1 MENVSTPTL
10 AVQFRNHAQQM
21 RGLYRFLLTH
31 LADDWES
38 GGVVREICRDWE
50 DAPTESLVQLR
61 LLAGLQ
67 RLVLTRRA
75 GELGSYY
82 PNLGGSAA
90 YRNSWPA
97 FRAVL
102 AEHVQEL
109 RDALQVVPQT
119 NEVGRATALLVGI
132 FDAVRLSGLDR
143 IRLLEPGASA
153 GLNLL
158 VDHFR
163 IGGGTPTG
171 WASRPADSPLRLER
185 AVIGAV
191 QPVDYTIVSR
201 RGCDLAPVD
210 PTTEEG
216 RLTLTSFVWPDDLE
230 RHERLKAA
238 LQVAAHHPVTVDRSA
253 ASEWLDARLSED
265 AGHRVLTV
273 VWNSVTAQYWPRDE
287 QDRVHDILSAAAGRV
302 PLAQVSMEHVSS
314 EEHQGAQLT
323 VAVSVGSADPAT
335 FEPVRVATV
344 ADHGVPVNV
353 LP

>member
-1 MENVSTPTL
+1 MSTPTL
-10 AVQFRNHAQQM
+10 AVQFRDHAQQM

-50 DAPTESLVQLR
+50 AAPAESLVQLR
-61 LLAGLQ
+61 LLARLQ

-75 GELGSYY
+75 RELGSYY
-82 PNLGGSAA
+82 PNLGGSAD

-97 FRAVL
+97 FRTVL

-132 FDAVRLSGLDR
+132 FDAVRRSGLDR

-163 IGGGTPTG
+163 IGRDTPTG
-171 WASRPADSPLRLER
+171 WASGPADSPLRLER

-238 LQVAAHHPVTVDRSA
+238 LQVAAHHPVTVDRST

-273 VWNSVTAQYWPRDE
+273 VWNSVTAQYWPPDE

-323 VAVSVGSADPAT
+323 VAVSVGSGDPGT

>member
-323 VAVSVGSADPAT
+323 VAVSVGSADPGT

>member
-10 AVQFRNHAQQM
+10 AVQFRDHAQQM

-323 VAVSVGSADPAT
+323 VAVSVGSADPGT

>member
-1 MENVSTPTL
+1 
-10 AVQFRNHAQQM
+10 M

-50 DAPTESLVQLR
+50 AAPAESLVQLR

-82 PNLGGSAA
+82 PNLGGSAD

-119 NEVGRATALLVGI
+119 NEVGRATALLAGI
-132 FDAVRLSGLDR
+132 FDAVRRSGLDR

-163 IGGGTPTG
+163 IGGDTPTG
-171 WASRPADSPLRLER
+171 WASGPADSPLRLER
-185 AVIGAV
+185 AVLGAV

-238 LQVAAHHPVTVDRSA
+238 LQVAAHHPVTVDRST

-273 VWNSVTAQYWPRDE
+273 VWNSVTAQYWPPDE
-287 QDRVHDILSAAAGRV
+287 QDRVHDILSSAAGRV

-323 VAVSVGSADPAT
+323 VAVSVGSGDPGT

>member
-1 MENVSTPTL
+1 VENVSTPTL
-10 AVQFRNHAQQM
+10 AVQFRDHAQQM

-82 PNLGGSAA
+82 PNLGGSAD
-90 YRNSWPA
+90 YRDAWPA
-97 FRAVL
+97 FRSVL
-102 AEHVQEL
+102 VEHAAEL
-109 RDALQVVPQT
+109 RAGLEVVPQT
-119 NEVGRATALLVGI
+119 NEPGRSTALLIGI
-132 FDAVRLSGLDR
+132 FDAVRRSGLDR

-163 IGGGTPTG
+163 IGGDTPTG
-171 WASRPADSPLRLER
+171 WASGPADSPLRLER

-191 QPVDYTIVSR
+191 QPVDNTIVSR

-273 VWNSVTAQYWPRDE
+273 VWNSVTEQYWPREE
-287 QDRVHDILSAAAGRV
+287 QERVRSILAGAARRL
-302 PLAQVSMEHVSS
+302 PLAHVSMELVAS
-314 EEHQGAQLT
+314 QPGAQLT
-323 VAVSVGSADPAT
+323 VAASAGTADGAA
-335 FEPVRVATV
+335 FEPVRIATV
-344 ADHGVPVNV
+344 ADHGVPVTID
-353 LP
+353 P

>member
-1 MENVSTPTL
+1 VENVSTPTL
-10 AVQFRNHAQQM
+10 AVQFRDHAQQM

-50 DAPTESLVQLR
+50 AAPAESLVQLR
-61 LLAGLQ
+61 LLARLQ

-75 GELGSYY
+75 RELGSYY
-82 PNLGGSAA
+82 PNLGGSAD

-97 FRAVL
+97 FRTVL

-132 FDAVRLSGLDR
+132 FDAVRRSGLDR

-163 IGGGTPTG
+163 IGRDTPTG
-171 WASRPADSPLRLER
+171 WASGPADSPLRLER

-238 LQVAAHHPVTVDRSA
+238 LQVAAHHPVTVDRST

-273 VWNSVTAQYWPRDE
+273 VWNSVTAQYWPPDE

-323 VAVSVGSADPAT
+323 VAVSVGSGDPGT